1 MYTMTATKDFE
12 PVITEDAKPILA
24 PNARWEREYNALLNA
39 VTKEVER
46 IVRWYSPNDPNTSIE
61 VIRGLQK
68 YAEKLNDWAKGK
80 IGGII
85 YNLNDDS
92 EKKWKKQSVNISKF
106 LRIEMEKAPIKGL
119 LKQYMEENVK
129 LIKSVPLNA
138 AKKIEKIVLENLKT
152 GAERAESLT
161 DIVMQIGKLPES
173 MRSRAKLIARTEI
186 AKMST
191 GLVKARAV
199 SSDINWYVWRSTHDI
214 RVRSS
219 HKLMD
224 KVLVAWDDPASPEE
238 LDGAKKSYGHYH
250 PGEIFN
256 CFQGSTQVSLL
267 NGYDCIW
274 QRDYVGQIVTVVFS
288 DGSFFSST
296 PNHPVLTKRG
306 WIPVNMLQNGDDV
319 INTSSDLLFSGKENI
334 DKTITSFDNLFI
346 TMKSFFGAYRTFGS
360 EFDFHGDG
368 TKGDVDIVFTNPLLR
383 KNFISSG
390 LESLCD
396 FILTNPES
404 RIRTADFIGGDQQI
418 IKSLF
423 SGSMDDVSS
432 FFNRQFLHLDRIG
445 NRSISQGD
453 VISDQNISDSPSEAM
468 IRLAQGRYSA
478 PLEIVENN
486 PVFRDVCSAI
496 KSGTFDLLKNKS
508 IFTKTSGDDV
518 RIDSD
523 DLSNFFQSEGRVFD
537 NHCLCTVDKITTD
550 FFHGKVYGLQSLN
563 GWYII
568 NDNYKKDNKI
578 IVKNCRCYPRPLI
591 RVDDVSWPAKVHRN
605 GKIVMMKKSDF
616 IELSAGQIPL

>member
-12 PVITEDAKPILA
+12 PFTVIDSSITEDAKPILA

-119 LKQYMEENVK
+119 LKQYMEENVR
-129 LIKSVPLNA
+129 LIQSVPLNA

-161 DIVMQIGKLPES
+161 EIVMQIGKLPDS

-224 KVLVAWDDPASPEE
+224 KVLVAWDDPASPET
-238 LDGAKKSYGHYH
+238 LDGAKRSYGHYH

-256 CFQGSTQVSLL
+256 CRC
-267 NGYDCIW
+267 YA
-274 QRDYVGQIVTVVFS
+274 R
-288 DGSFFSST
+288 
-296 PNHPVLTKRG
+296 
-306 WIPVNMLQNGDDV
+306 
-319 INTSSDLLFSGKENI
+319 
-334 DKTITSFDNLFI
+334 
-346 TMKSFFGAYRTFGS
+346 
-360 EFDFHGDG
+360 
-368 TKGDVDIVFTNPLLR
+368 PLLR
-383 KNFISSG
+383 I
-390 LESLCD
+390 
-396 FILTNPES
+396 
-404 RIRTADFIGGDQQI
+404 
-418 IKSLF
+418 
-423 SGSMDDVSS
+423 
-432 FFNRQFLHLDRIG
+432 
-445 NRSISQGD
+445 
-453 VISDQNISDSPSEAM
+453 
-468 IRLAQGRYSA
+468 
-478 PLEIVENN
+478 
-486 PVFRDVCSAI
+486 
-496 KSGTFDLLKNKS
+496 
-508 IFTKTSGDDV
+508 
-518 RIDSD
+518 
-523 DLSNFFQSEGRVFD
+523 
-537 NHCLCTVDKITTD
+537 
-550 FFHGKVYGLQSLN
+550 
-563 GWYII
+563 
-568 NDNYKKDNKI
+568 
-578 IVKNCRCYPRPLI
+578 
-591 RVDDVSWPAKVHRN
+591 DDVSWPAKVYHN
-605 GKIVMMKKSDF
+605 GSIVRMRKADF
-616 IELSAGQIPL
+616 AELSAGQIPL